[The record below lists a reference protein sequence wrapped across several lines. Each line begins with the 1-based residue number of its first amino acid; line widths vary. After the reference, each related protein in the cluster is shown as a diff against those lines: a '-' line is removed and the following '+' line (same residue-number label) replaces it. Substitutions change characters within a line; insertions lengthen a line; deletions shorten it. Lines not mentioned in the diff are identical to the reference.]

1 MNPASQH
8 LEGKLLD
15 YAYGELSEGEAK
27 TVEAHLRAC
36 PQCTDSLTVMKQ
48 VRRTMSQLPIADA
61 PQAGLE
67 SLLAYAQKTAE
78 TARARPARRRTG
90 LRWIVP
96 IGSVAALSLVLVIS
110 VNVMRRPAAT
120 VAFKPDD
127 TRGDWESPTP
137 PSAKK
142 EAETAEKTAVFAS
155 EQKVARVDEAL
166 AKEAEARSQWAK
178 APKDRKGAV
187 APAAAEP
194 GAPPAAERL
203 ARQTN
208 RTAAPGES
216 DGARKV
222 KAAAAPKP
230 EPARRAAAPVADEAV
245 RHEAGE
251 ELSAGGVVGSV
262 VGAAPESKPS
272 ANTVAGG
279 TAGELAQ
286 AYNAGEKQQAPAK
299 VASQHAEGSVE
310 AKQTLKA
317 LQKGSPAPSSPA
329 EPPIDRERE
338 VAQLRQAL
346 VAAQGQERARLLRRL
361 CDALDALGRTREA
374 DTACDTV
381 VREFPA
387 SEEAKSALERLK
399 VRAADQREKSESAP
413 HP

>member
-27 TVEAHLRAC
+27 TVEAHLSAC
-36 PQCTDSLTVMKQ
+36 PECADSLTAMKQ
-48 VRRTMSQLPIADA
+48 VRRTMAQLPIVPA
-61 PQAGLE
+61 PHAGLE
-67 SLLAYAQKTAE
+67 SLLAYAQKAAD
-78 TARARPARRRTG
+78 TARARPARRRTW

-96 IGSVAALSLVLVIS
+96 VGSVAALSVVLMVSIR
-110 VNVMRRPAAT
+110 VAHRPVAT
-120 VAFKPDD
+120 LAFKQDD
-127 TRGDWESPTP
+127 TRGDWEGLTRS
-137 PSAKK
+137 SAKK
-142 EAETAEKTAVFAS
+142 EAE
-155 EQKVARVDEAL
+155 ARGQEEPL
-166 AKEAEARSQWAK
+166 AEAKAPPKRVEPASQWAR
-178 APKDRKGAV
+178 APTVLKGAD
-187 APAAAEP
+187 APVVAEP

-203 ARQTN
+203 AQQTN
-208 RTAAPGES
+208 GTAAPGES